1 MNNKDFNE
9 YLAKQLLIARTNK
22 NLTQNDVA
30 KQIDVANNSTIGRYE
45 NGDRQPNLYNFYQMM
60 LLYNTDANFYF
71 PLDNKTN
78 NSIPIFMA
86 LQDVNDVSK
95 IKKAT
100 SMLDVSSDLTGCFA
114 LIVDNDYMSPQF
126 TKNDVVIFQKTTEIN
141 EDGIYLIKVKGQEQA
156 IIRNV
161 TVNDNSYILY
171 SNQINN
177 KPTVIN
183 KKDIVPIGKAR
194 ELRHQF

>member
-1 MNNKDFNE
+1 MNNKDFND

-22 NLTQNDVA
+22 NLTQTDVA

-126 TKNDVVIFQKTTEIN
+126 TKNDVVIFQKTTEIK
-141 EDGIYLIKVKGQEQA
+141 EDGIYLLKVKGQEQA

-161 TVNDNSYILY
+161 TVNNDSYILY
-171 SNQINN
+171 SNQMNN
-177 KPTVIN
+177 KPTVKN
-183 KKDIVPIGKAR
+183 KKDIIPIGKAK

>member
-1 MNNKDFNE
+1 MNNKDFND

-22 NLTQNDVA
+22 NLTQTDVA

-71 PLDNKTN
+71 PLESKKN
-78 NSIPIFMA
+78 NSIPIFMS
-86 LQDVNDVSK
+86 LQDTQDINK

-100 SMLDVSSDLTGCFA
+100 SMLDVSSDLTDCFA
-114 LIVDNDYMSPQF
+114 LIVDNDCMKPQLN
-126 TKNDVVIFQKTTEIN
+126 KNDVVIFQKTEEIK
-141 EDGIYLIKVKGQEQA
+141 EDGIYLLKIKGQEQA

-161 TVNDNSYILY
+161 VINDDSYILY
-171 SNQINN
+171 FNQNEN

-183 KKDIVPIGKAR
+183 KKEIVPIGKAK

>member
-1 MNNKDFNE
+1 MNNKDFND

-22 NLTQNDVA
+22 NLTQTDVA

-71 PLDNKTN
+71 PLENKKN
-78 NSIPIFMA
+78 NSIPIFMS
-86 LQDVNDVSK
+86 LQDTQDINK

-100 SMLDVSSDLTGCFA
+100 SMLDVSSDLTDCFA
-114 LIVDNDYMSPQF
+114 LIVDNDCMKPQLN
-126 TKNDVVIFQKTTEIN
+126 KNDVVIFQKTEEIK
-141 EDGIYLIKVKGQEQA
+141 EDGIYLLKIKGQEQA

-161 TVNDNSYILY
+161 VINDDSYILY
-171 SNQINN
+171 FNQNEN

-183 KKDIVPIGKAR
+183 KKEIVPIGKAK

>member
-1 MNNKDFNE
+1 MNNKDFND

-22 NLTQNDVA
+22 NLTQTDVA

-126 TKNDVVIFQKTTEIN
+126 TKNDVVIFQKTTEIK
-141 EDGIYLIKVKGQEQA
+141 EDGIYLLKVKGQEQA

-161 TVNDNSYILY
+161 TVNNDSYILY

-177 KPTVIN
+177 KPTVKN
-183 KKDIVPIGKAR
+183 KKDIIPIGKAK

>member
-1 MNNKDFNE
+1 MNNKDFND

-22 NLTQNDVA
+22 NLTQTDVA

-71 PLDNKTN
+71 PLENKKN
-78 NSIPIFMA
+78 NSIPIFMS
-86 LQDVNDVSK
+86 LQDTQDINK

-100 SMLDVSSDLTGCFA
+100 SMLDVSSDLTDCFA
-114 LIVDNDYMSPQF
+114 LIVDNDCMKPQLN
-126 TKNDVVIFQKTTEIN
+126 KNDVVIFQKTDEIK
-141 EDGIYLIKVKGQEQA
+141 EDGIYLLKIKGQEQA

-161 TVNDNSYILY
+161 VINDDSYILY
-171 SNQINN
+171 FNQNEN

-183 KKDIVPIGKAR
+183 KKEIVPIGKAK

>member
-1 MNNKDFNE
+1 MNNKDFND

-22 NLTQNDVA
+22 NLTQTDVA

-71 PLDNKTN
+71 PLENKKN
-78 NSIPIFMA
+78 NSIPIFMS
-86 LQDVNDVSK
+86 LRDTQDINK

-100 SMLDVSSDLTGCFA
+100 SMLDVSSDLTDCFA
-114 LIVDNDYMSPQF
+114 LIVDNDYMKPQLN
-126 TKNDVVIFQKTTEIN
+126 KNDVVIFQKTDEIK
-141 EDGIYLIKVKGQEQA
+141 EDGIYLLKIKGQEQA
-156 IIRNV
+156 IIKNV
-161 TVNDNSYILY
+161 VINDDSYILY
-171 SNQINN
+171 FNQNEN

-183 KKDIVPIGKAR
+183 KKEIVPIGKAK

>member
-1 MNNKDFNE
+1 MNNKDFND

-22 NLTQNDVA
+22 NLTQTDVA

-126 TKNDVVIFQKTTEIN
+126 TKNDVVIFQKTTEIK
-141 EDGIYLIKVKGQEQA
+141 EDGIYLLKVKGQEQA

-161 TVNDNSYILY
+161 TVNNDSYILY
-171 SNQINN
+171 SNQMTN
-177 KPTVIN
+177 KPTVKN
-183 KKDIVPIGKAR
+183 KKDIIPIGKAK

>member
-1 MNNKDFNE
+1 MNNKDFND

-22 NLTQNDVA
+22 NLTQTDVA

-86 LQDVNDVSK
+86 L
-95 IKKAT
+95 
-100 SMLDVSSDLTGCFA
+100 LDVSSDWIGCFA
-114 LIVDNDYMSPQF
+114 RIGDNDYMSPQF
-126 TKNDVVIFQKTTEIN
+126 TKNDVVIFQKTTEIK
-141 EDGIYLIKVKGQEQA
+141 EDGIYLLKVKGQEQA

-161 TVNDNSYILY
+161 TVNNDSYILY
-171 SNQINN
+171 SNQMTN
-177 KPTVIN
+177 KPTVKN
-183 KKDIVPIGKAR
+183 KKDIIPIGKAK

>member
-1 MNNKDFNE
+1 MNNKDFND
-9 YLAKQLLIARTNK
+9 YLAKQLLKARTTK

-71 PLDNKTN
+71 PLENKTN

-86 LQDVNDVSK
+86 LQDVKDINK

-100 SMLDVSSDLTGCFA
+100 SMLEVSSDLTDCFA
-114 LIVDNDYMSPQF
+114 LIVDNDCMKPQF
-126 TKNDVVIFQKTTEIN
+126 TKNDVVIFQKVTDITK
-141 EDGIYLIKVKGQEQA
+141 DGIYLLKVKGQEQA

-161 TVNDNSYILY
+161 VVNNDSYILY
-171 SNQINN
+171 SNQSDN
-177 KPTVIN
+177 KPTVKG
-183 KKDIVPIGKAR
+183 KKDIIPIGKAK